1 MAFIVCRVP
10 QSIDY
15 ARQPVCAELLLKIAI
30 VIFDAAHAMKLRDDC
45 PRTIAL
51 GFKPSSII
59 APHVGPSRFE
69 GHNIRAFGFSIQGLV
84 QSSFSAQ
91 SRVRSPPIADSRIA

>member
-45 PRTIAL
+45 P
-51 GFKPSSII
+51 
-59 APHVGPSRFE
+59 AP
-69 GHNIRAFGFSIQGLV
+69 
-84 QSSFSAQ
+84 
-91 SRVRSPPIADSRIA
+91 